1 MTAHA
6 TAGAE
11 VDLPTSSENQGL
23 SPNAAIAHVRTEN
36 GWLTQLRLGIT
47 TG

>member
-6 TAGAE
+6 ATGAE
-11 VDLPTSSENQGL
+11 VGLPSGSENQGL

-36 GWLTQLRLGIT
+36 VWLT
-47 TG
+47 